1 MADQRK
7 RRKRRVFLLSSVLSF
22 LLSVLL
28 TFASYLSG
36 VYVGGLN
43 PAFILDDLNKSGY
56 YESVQKYFYDTA
68 ESLTLPSG
76 LPTEVTEGIAP
87 LEYVY
92 QEVQNY
98 VNACFKNQDYSFSL
112 KTMEDKLNA
121 NIEAYLEEENLVLTA
136 EQQQNKTDY
145 IKMITDEFVQDA
157 KVPFL
162 HYFVKIKDIGVKVMK
177 IALPALLVL
186 SAVCIFLLIRMQRF
200 KHRGVRF
207 ITYSTIAATF
217 MSGLPPLIALL
228 NGFYKRIN
236 LEPEYFYL
244 FVSTYIERALMC
256 IAIIGAA
263 WCVTTG
269 ILLGVI
275 HFLKGRA

>member
-98 VNACFKNQDYSFSL
+98 VN
-112 KTMEDKLNA
+112 
-121 NIEAYLEEENLVLTA
+121 IEAYLEEENLVLTA

-186 SAVCIFLLIRMQRF
+186 SAACIFLLIRMQRF